1 MAENKGMDF
10 IREYASAP
18 ERYLPLHSDW
28 KGRAKEEGIDPEDQ
42 DTDYGWSA
50 GSIGNRPWFLEYWGR
65 WGIEMITVY
74 LSADGMEEVS
84 AADLDRMMEENGI
97 WRAKAGAKYGP
108 EMETV
113 TDSDGTRFYSISRA
127 AKVDEKCMLEAHA
140 PLHRWEELLAGANL

>member
-50 GSIGNRPWFLEYWGR
+50 GAIGNRPWFLEYWGR
-65 WGIEMITVY
+65 WGIEMIT
-74 LSADGMEEVS
+74 
-84 AADLDRMMEENGI
+84 
-97 WRAKAGAKYGP
+97 
-108 EMETV
+108 
-113 TDSDGTRFYSISRA
+113 DSDGNRFYSISRA

-140 PLHRWEELLAGANL
+140 PLHRWEELLRGALT